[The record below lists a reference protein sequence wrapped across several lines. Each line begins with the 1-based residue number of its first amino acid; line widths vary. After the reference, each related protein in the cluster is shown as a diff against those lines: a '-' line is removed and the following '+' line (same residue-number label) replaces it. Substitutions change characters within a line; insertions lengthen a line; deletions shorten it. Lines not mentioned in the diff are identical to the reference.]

1 MAIKYEFYERR
12 EFHIY
17 TGDADAPLVI
27 LELLVLYNWCIGM
40 H

>member
-12 EFHIY
+12 EFYIY

-27 LELLVLYNWCIGM
+27 HAVVDY
-40 H
+40 